1 MTDAFNDTSTKVE
14 WPGGHRA
21 ALSVLIHVP
30 GTGLIDEATG
40 QAELIGLDYT
50 VTGLHRILGALAD
63 LDIPATIAF
72 GGDAAT
78 SSPQVIR
85 RASELGHEI
94 AATACSATGSADD
107 LFDAIGLLTEEK
119 INGFV
124 EQLPGFQ
131 ASEQEEPF
139 GNETGRAWRISG
151 TGGDLPYL
159 VRDPDATVIPVSP
172 YLIDTAWLSPS
183 RPLPPSSL
191 LETWS
196 LALGAHRADGTY
208 MPIVVHPH
216 VMGRPG
222 FLGTL
227 TRFLDEAIATGD
239 VWIARMD
246 HVALMWS
253 TYQLKTQ
260 E

>member
-1 MTDAFNDTSTKVE
+1 MMDTANKVE

-21 ALSVLIHVP
+21 ALSVLVHVP

-40 QAELIGLDYT
+40 QTELLGLDYM
-50 VTGLHRILGALAD
+50 VTGLQRMLDSFAD
-63 LDIPATIAF
+63 LDVPVTVAF
-72 GGDAAT
+72 GGDAAE
-78 SSPQVIR
+78 SAPQLVR
-85 RASELGHEI
+85 RAGELGHEI
-94 AATACSATGSADD
+94 AATACSATGSAED
-107 LFDAIGLLTEEK
+107 LVDAIGLLTEER
-119 INGFV
+119 INGLI

-139 GNETGRAWRISG
+139 GNDSGRAWRITS
-151 TGGDLPYL
+151 TGGDLPCL
-159 VRDPDATVIPVSP
+159 VRDPDATIIPVSP
-172 YLIDTAWLSPS
+172 YLIDTAWLSPT

-191 LETWS
+191 LEAWS

-208 MPIVVHPH
+208 MPVVVHPH
-216 VMGRPG
+216 IIGRPG

-227 TRFLDEAIATGD
+227 TRFLDEVIAAGD

-253 TYQLKTQ
+253 TYQQKTQ